1 MSSWLKAS
9 SPAFVISALALF
21 VALGG
26 TSLAAASYIDGSR
39 IKSHTIAEAKLTTKA
54 IKLLRG
60 QRGLTGPPGPAGAQG
75 PQGAQGA
82 QGAKGST
89 GGVGPSDAYSTYVP
103 SPVAL
108 GVGDK
113 TVASLTLAAGS
124 YAVIAK
130 TTLYMP
136 SMQGTGCELVD
147 SVAGV
152 IDRNNV
158 SPVMYDTP
166 ALLAPLTTAGSM
178 VTVQCGS
185 NETDA
190 QASYTHLVAIKVGS
204 VTGT

>member
-1 MSSWLKAS
+1 MKHWLKAP
-9 SPAFVISALALF
+9 SPSLVISSLALF

-26 TSLAAASYIDGSR
+26 TSLAAVSYIDGSR

-60 QRGLTGPPGPAGAQG
+60 QRGLKGPTGLAGAQG
-75 PQGAQGA
+75 VQGL

-89 GGVGPSDAYSTYVP
+89 GGIGPSDAYSTYVS

-108 GVGDK
+108 GVGFK
-113 TVASLTLAAGS
+113 TVASLTLGAGS

-147 SVAGV
+147 TVAGL

-166 ALLAPLTTAGSM
+166 TLLGPLTTAGST

-190 QASYTHLVAIKVGS
+190 QASYTHLVAIKLGS